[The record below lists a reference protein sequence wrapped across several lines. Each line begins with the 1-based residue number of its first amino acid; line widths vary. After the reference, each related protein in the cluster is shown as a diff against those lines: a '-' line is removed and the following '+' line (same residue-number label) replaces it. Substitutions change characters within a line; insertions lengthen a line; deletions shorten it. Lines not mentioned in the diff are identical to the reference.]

1 VWAALEPLD
10 ARLFRFDYSD
20 VALLGKWAT
29 RARWWPLAGVALHAA
44 EEARRSARP
53 VDAPDHGGG
62 AMRLKHLVAAT
73 LGAAALV
80 AGVSTLAWAQ
90 ANDGGRIHACVH
102 QDGSL
107 RIASPDAA
115 CKAKESALDWSIQGP
130 AGPTGT
136 AGPAGPAGAQGP
148 KGDPGPQGPAGAGG
162 GGSSEPFQRV
172 VGYMTVKGQKSGNIQ
187 GGSQAKGHEGSIEV
201 LGFDYGVS
209 SPRDAATGQASGKR
223 IHKPLI
229 ITKELDKSSP
239 ILFQALVTNEVLPE
253 VNFQFTHAGAD
264 GKEIQYYTIKLTNAT
279 ISEIHQSDQ
288 GKNGA
293 RPYEQVSFVFQKIEL
308 DWNDPPVV
316 AVDDWSSPAS

>member
-1 VWAALEPLD
+1 M
-10 ARLFRFDYSD
+10 
-20 VALLGKWAT
+20 K
-29 RARWWPLAGVALHAA
+29 
-44 EEARRSARP
+44 
-53 VDAPDHGGG
+53 
-62 AMRLKHLVAAT
+62 LKHFVAAT
-73 LGAAALV
+73 LGAAAFV

-90 ANDGGRIHACVH
+90 ATDGGRIHACVH

-115 CKAKESALDWSIQGP
+115 CKARESALDWSIQGP
-130 AGPTGT
+130 AGP
-136 AGPAGPAGAQGP
+136 AGPAGPVGVQGP
-148 KGDPGPQGPAGAGG
+148 KGDPGPQGQAGAGG
-162 GGSSEPFQRV
+162 GASAEPYQRL
-172 VGYMTVKGQKSGNIQ
+172 VGYLTVKGQKSGNVQ

-253 VNFQFTHAGAD
+253 VNFQFTRAGSD

-293 RPYEQVSFVFQKIEL
+293 RPYVTVSARRCRFAH
-308 DWNDPPVV
+308 DPSATFTSEIMDLYGARTGTVSHCQPG
-316 AVDDWSSPAS
+316 ALRLAIRLRLRQL